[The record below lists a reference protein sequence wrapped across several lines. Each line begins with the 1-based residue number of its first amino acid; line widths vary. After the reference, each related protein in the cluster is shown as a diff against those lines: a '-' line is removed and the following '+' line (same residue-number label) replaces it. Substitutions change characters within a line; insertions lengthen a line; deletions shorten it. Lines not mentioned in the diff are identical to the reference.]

1 MSQPAS
7 FDMPRDGE
15 TVLCC
20 RHTSRKLVLHYVGD
34 EHGIGMWIKTET
46 AGSFWV
52 RWICLCRWC
61 DLLRR
66 LRRREPVA
74 AAGYKSEWVG
84 ND

>member
-7 FDMPRDGE
+7 FDAPRDGE

-20 RHTSRKLVLHYVGD
+20 GHVRRKQVLSYVGD
-34 EHGIGMWIKTET
+34 EHGLGIWIKTEK

-61 DLLRR
+61 NWWRR
-66 LRRREPVA
+66 IRRWPPLA
-74 AAGYKSEWVG
+74 AAKFKSEWVG